1 MVTNCTTENSFSQ
14 INEAYKKIQTE
25 HRWDKSV
32 LFEYLSLLMMAADF
46 LHQIN
51 FEDLIKDFSLKK
63 CRRKL
68 FKVLFCFVFE
78 ILTTLAPVE
87 RHKF

>member
-14 INEAYKKIQTE
+14 LNEAYKKIQTE

-32 LFEYLSLLMMAADF
+32 LFEYLSLLVMEADL

-51 FEDLIKDFSLKK
+51 FEDLIKDFALKK

-78 ILTTLAPVE
+78 ILTILAPVE

>member
-1 MVTNCTTENSFSQ
+1 MKR
-14 INEAYKKIQTE
+14 IKKIQTE

-32 LFEYLSLLMMAADF
+32 LFEYLSLLMMEADF

-51 FEDLIKDFSLKK
+51 FEDLIKDFALNK
-63 CRRKL
+63 CRKKL

-78 ILTTLAPVE
+78 ILTILAPVE

>member
-1 MVTNCTTENSFSQ
+1 
-14 INEAYKKIQTE
+14 
-25 HRWDKSV
+25 
-32 LFEYLSLLMMAADF
+32 MMEADF

-51 FEDLIKDFSLKK
+51 FEDLIKDFALNK
-63 CRRKL
+63 CRKKL

>member
-1 MVTNCTTENSFSQ
+1 ME
-14 INEAYKKIQTE
+14 
-25 HRWDKSV
+25 
-32 LFEYLSLLMMAADF
+32 ADF

-51 FEDLIKDFSLKK
+51 FEDLIKDFALNKYRK
-63 CRRKL
+63 KL

-78 ILTTLAPVE
+78 ILTILAPVE